1 LVSSRRLAREWA
13 LKILYQKDVGKST
26 LADAADA
33 AMERMRME
41 FVHRGSRSA
50 SGSTAEQICLDYLTS
65 ELVETLP
72 TLRRPFLLAITEVVR
87 RLFTEA
93 TYWQELRFEVSFKS
107 QAPGVALRPPR
118 LRTPQADAYFLPAA
132 GSPDPLA
139 SLLILLTAVER
150 QQLRNF
156 IENARVAGMSPPAK
170 NVLFLRADETY
181 SDSETRETVS
191 VRRLLKKDDSPQ
203 RSVEG
208 PAGKF
213 AENKHNEISS
223 KANGEIKLSLRQ
235 LLEPEMR
242 HEALRNAKRIAAGR
256 PLGTTPE
263 SLQQYINDARE
274 ALNAR
279 NDERWQKVAEVVQKQ
294 TSDWL
299 GTAAFTLK
307 LIHGT
312 LAHQQEVD
320 SKLEALS
327 EGWRLERQ
335 VAVDRNIMRLAG
347 YEMLFLPGIPTGA
360 SVNEAVELAKKYST
374 TESGRFVNGVL
385 GSLAAQVGD
394 KIATAD
400 TENDIEAGGQDTTLD
415 LPDITEIDS
424 SDEETPQSGTLETA
438 VPA

>member
-1 LVSSRRLAREWA
+1 MVSSRRLAREWA

-26 LADAADA
+26 LAEAADA
-33 AMERMRME
+33 AMERMRIE
-41 FVHRGSRSA
+41 FVQRGSRSA
-50 SGSTAEQICLDYLTS
+50 SGSTAEQICLDYITS
-65 ELVETLP
+65 ALVDTLP
-72 TLRRPFLLAITEVVR
+72 SLRRPFLLAVTEIVR
-87 RLFTEA
+87 RLFIEA

-118 LRTPQADAYFLPAA
+118 LRTPQSDAYFLPASESA
-132 GSPDPLA
+132 DPLA
-139 SLLILLTAVER
+139 PLLVKLTVSER
-150 QQLRNF
+150 RQLRKF
-156 IENARVAGMSPPAK
+156 VEDARVAGMFPPAK
-170 NVLFLRADETY
+170 NVLFPQPAE
-181 SDSETRETVS
+181 SGNDSESGTSVS
-191 VRRLLKKDDSPQ
+191 VRELLKEGGQPQ
-203 RSVEG
+203 RSIGRSSSSVSETFG
-208 PAGKF
+208 H
-213 AENKHNEISS
+213 ENNKSNDA
-223 KANGEIKLSLRQ
+223 KRLSLRQ

-242 HEALRNAKRIAAGR
+242 HDALRNAKRIASGR
-256 PLGTTPE
+256 PLGASPDAV
-263 SLQQYINDARE
+263 QQYINGARE
-274 ALNAR
+274 TLNAR

-299 GTAAFTLK
+299 GTAAFTMK

-385 GSLAAQVGD
+385 GSLAVQVGD
-394 KIATAD
+394 KLATAD
-400 TENDIEAGGQDTTLD
+400 TENDIESGGQDITLD
-415 LPDITEIDS
+415 LPDISEIDS
-424 SDEETPQSGTLETA
+424 VDEDILPSEPLQIA
-438 VPA
+438 VRV